1 MAYSTVEEVKRRLGI
16 PAANTQFD
24 TQINERI
31 ADADAE
37 IDTYL
42 EPYATVPISTP
53 PDIVKKISAELA
65 AAYTR
70 LDLWEG
76 QSAEMDKIEKL
87 IENALRRLERFIK
100 NRYARP
106 RVTQVNV
113 IEDDSNTGGVEKW
126 ST

>member
-42 EPYATVPISTP
+42 EPYTTVPISTP